1 MASVQSSGFFFDLL
15 VFACLFFLGGI
26 SRSSFR
32 IHILYIIISFGDT
45 RNSCSIHQYQEGV
58 DIT

>member
-1 MASVQSSGFFFDLL
+1 MANVQSSGFFFDLP

-32 IHILYIIISFGDT
+32 IHVDYIIISFGDT
-45 RNSCSIHQYQEGV
+45 CNLGIIPQS
-58 DIT
+58 